1 MLSRTAAALY
11 WLGRYV
17 ERAEFTAQLVE
28 ATLRLDQL
36 AARPAGSEA
45 WSSALAVATATPGFA
60 ATGAPLNPAE
70 VARYLLLSTANPSSI
85 RSCIDAA
92 RHNARAARR
101 YGDDPEP
108 GGRGQGGC
116 ARVRRRAQPDAP

>member
-36 AARPAGSEA
+36 AARGLAGVR
-45 WSSALAVATATPGFA
+45 LAVDLGVREAEAQHAGVVDLRLDPRRDVEAVEPVTP
-60 ATGAPLNPAE
+60 
-70 VARYLLLSTANPSSI
+70 
-85 RSCIDAA
+85 
-92 RHNARAARR
+92 
-101 YGDDPEP
+101 
-108 GGRGQGGC
+108 
-116 ARVRRRAQPDAP
+116 